1 MVSLGVSESGCGIQ
15 AWESF
20 WKKQT
25 GQEEI
30 TAGCTVPAPASFG
43 SDTDVFETED
53 LACGSGERTRFS
65 VSVGDSTADSY
76 SLDSVDEAQ
85 DAGSRFFGFSLVSWS
100 DWSRLGKPSSPYR
113 GSRYKT
119 SSHV

>member
-1 MVSLGVSESGCGIQ
+1 MVSLDVSESGCGIK
-15 AWESF
+15 ACESF

-30 TAGCTVPAPASFG
+30 TAGCTVPAPALFG

-53 LACGSGERTRFS
+53 LAGERTGFS

-85 DAGSRFFGFSLVSWS
+85 DAVSRFFGFSL
-100 DWSRLGKPSSPYR
+100 Y
-113 GSRYKT
+113 
-119 SSHV
+119 